1 MKNYDIMGK
10 RKIFFGLSLTI
21 ILIGLISGIFVNKF
35 KLDIQYTGGTQ
46 LTFEMKDSN
55 FKPSDAIIIAKD
67 ITGKEVTA
75 QSLANINPNDQ
86 NTKVNLLLINVA
98 SAQKLTNEQ
107 SQALIKAIQDK
118 YSLEKYPQVNDVDP
132 SIGKELLGTALKSLG
147 LAFFLIII
155 YIAFRFKAMSGF
167 MAAIFAI
174 VGLLSDMTVMF
185 TVYTVFSI
193 PVNDALIAA
202 VLTILGYSLNDTII
216 VYDRIREN
224 ANTLNKLPVFEVL
237 NRSIVQTLNRTLNT
251 SLLTFTAITCVY
263 VMASI
268 NNIPSLKDFSFPLM
282 VGIVS
287 GTYSSI
293 FVSVPLWGIWKNS
306 QMKKRKIVTRKS
318 AKA

>member
-1 MKNYDIMGK
+1 MKTFDIMGK

-35 KLDIQYTGGTQ
+35 KMDIQFIGGTQ
-46 LTFEMKDSN
+46 MQFEMKDSN
-55 FKPSDAIIIAKD
+55 FDTADAEKIAKD
-67 ITGKEVTA
+67 ITGKVVTGQKMATINSIA
-75 QSLANINPNDQ
+75 QNA
-86 NTKVNLLLINVA
+86 KVDLLMLKVA
-98 SAQKLTNEQ
+98 STEPLSAEQ
-107 SQALIKAIQDK
+107 SQALIKAIQ
-118 YSLEKYPQVNDVDP
+118 EKYGIDKSPQIRNVDP
-132 SIGKELLGTALKSLG
+132 SIGKELLGTALRSMLI
-147 LAFFLIII
+147 AFILIII
-155 YIAFRFKAMSGF
+155 YIAIRFRAMSGLP
-167 MAAIFAI
+167 AALFAI

-185 TVYTVFSI
+185 TVYTVFKI

-224 ANTLNKLPVFEVL
+224 ANTFNKLPVFEVL

-251 SLLTFTAITCVY
+251 SLLTFMAITCVF
-263 VMASI
+263 VLASI
-268 NNIPSLKDFSFPLM
+268 NNVPSLTQFSFPLM

-306 QMKKRKIVTRKS
+306 QTKNKKTVVRKS
-318 AKA
+318 ARA

>member
-10 RKIFFGLSLTI
+10 RKIFFGLSLLI
-21 ILIGLISGIFVNKF
+21 ILIGLTSGIFRGF

-46 LTFEMKDSN
+46 MQFEMKDSN
-55 FKPSDAIIIAKD
+55 FEVTDAENIAKG
-67 ITGKEVTA
+67 ITGKVVTA
-75 QSLANINPNDQ
+75 QKMSAINADVQ
-86 NTKVNLLLINVA
+86 NAKVELLMLKVA
-98 SAQKLTNEQ
+98 SGQPLSNEQ
-107 SQALIKAIQDK
+107 SQALIKAIK
-118 YSLEKYPQVNDVDP
+118 EKYNVEKSPQINNVEP
-132 SIGKELLGTALKSLG
+132 SIGKELLGTALKSMAI
-147 LAFFLIII
+147 AFFLIII

-224 ANTLNKLPVFEVL
+224 ANSLNKLPVFEVL

>member
-10 RKIFFGLSLTI
+10 RKIFFGLSLLI
-21 ILIGLISGIFVNKF
+21 ILIGLTSGIFRGF

-46 LTFEMKDSN
+46 MQFEMKDSN
-55 FKPSDAIIIAKD
+55 FEVTDAENIAKG
-67 ITGKEVTA
+67 ITGKV
-75 QSLANINPNDQ
+75 
-86 NTKVNLLLINVA
+86 V
-98 SAQKLTNEQ
+98 
-107 SQALIKAIQDK
+107 
-118 YSLEKYPQVNDVDP
+118 
-132 SIGKELLGTALKSLG
+132 TALKSMAI
-147 LAFFLIII
+147 AFFLIII

-224 ANTLNKLPVFEVL
+224 ANSFNKLPVFEVL